1 MEDIMEILR
10 IEKKGKLTNT
20 LENFY
25 IYKETKIENQI
36 MIKIKSNKTSCL
48 TQIVEIQVEV
58 IPLSKP
64 PTLDNDLV
72 Q

>member
-36 MIKIKSNKTSCL
+36 NDKNTIKQNILFDTINRRNPGRGHPS
-48 TQIVEIQVEV
+48 
-58 IPLSKP
+58 
-64 PTLDNDLV
+64 
-72 Q
+72 